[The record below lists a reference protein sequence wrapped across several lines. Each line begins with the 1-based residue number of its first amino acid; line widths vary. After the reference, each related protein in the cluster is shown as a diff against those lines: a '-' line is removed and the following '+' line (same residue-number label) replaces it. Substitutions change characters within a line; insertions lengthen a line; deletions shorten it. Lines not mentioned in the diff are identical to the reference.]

1 LLTLSD
7 KEVTGQAD
15 LILYDAITDKEIT
28 SKMMEAMHGK
38 FQPLAKENSPLK
50 KDKALF

>member
-1 LLTLSD
+1 MTFTAKVVNLSD

-28 SKMMEAMHGK
+28 PKMMEAMHGK
-38 FQPLAKENSPLK
+38 FSTIGERELHH
-50 KDKALF
+50 